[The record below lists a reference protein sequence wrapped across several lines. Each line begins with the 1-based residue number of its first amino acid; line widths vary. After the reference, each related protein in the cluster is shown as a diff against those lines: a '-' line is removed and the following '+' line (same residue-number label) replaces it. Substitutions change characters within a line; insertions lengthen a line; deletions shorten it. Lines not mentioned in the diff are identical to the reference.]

1 MRKYVIR
8 KLLIGLFTVLCVF
21 ILTFVLI
28 RLAPGDPVSIMVG
41 GLDNNNPELREALEK
56 KYGFD
61 KPLITQLAL
70 YLKQVLKGDLGNS
83 YLYNRPVA
91 GMIAARM
98 PQTLLLGI
106 AAALIAL
113 IIGTA
118 IGVFAARKEGSII
131 DTIFSA
137 IFYVFNAIPS
147 FWLGLMMIIVFASR
161 LKLFPSYGMTSP
173 RNTFTGM
180 AYIGDLFWHMVLPLS
195 TLVII
200 SIPRYFRIAK
210 TSVLQISHEDF
221 ITTFLATGMNEN
233 RIFNKY
239 ILRNAILPTITIFSI
254 TVAYLVSGVVFIEIV
269 FSWPGMG
276 SLMIQAINQRDYT
289 TLMGIYLMISVSI
302 AVVMIAV
309 DLVYALFDPRIR
321 YD

>member
-1 MRKYVIR
+1 
-8 KLLIGLFTVLCVF
+8 
-21 ILTFVLI
+21 
-28 RLAPGDPVSIMVG
+28 MVG
-41 GLDNNNPELREALEK
+41 GLDNDNPELRAALEE
-56 KYGFD
+56 KYGFN

-70 YLKQVLKGDLGNS
+70 YLRQILKGDFGNS

-106 AAALIAL
+106 AAAFIAL

-118 IGVFAARKEGSII
+118 IGVFAARREGGVI

-137 IFYVFNAIPS
+137 VFYVFNALPS
-147 FWLGLMMIIVFASR
+147 FWLALMIIIVFASR

-180 AYIGDLFWHMVLPLS
+180 AYIADLLWHMVLPLT
-195 TLVII
+195 TLIII

-210 TSVLQISHEDF
+210 TSVLQVSNEDF

-233 RIFNKY
+233 RIFSKY